1 MNINSVLNLFKNHRA
16 ILAVGAAAIGTTSY
30 SKITANK
37 KTEYN
42 TALAGVTLSQTA
54 EAGAVLAKTT
64 NIISSKSLVL
74 TGLSLAA
81 FNLIAFP
88 MGNAAHKEIKAS
100 KDFSL
105 LGKLDKYYQEGFSMY
120 GREGSQ
126 LGLALYAKDDSVCC
140 RRNQTFSL
148 PRISGILGF
157 WAITAPI
164 QHWLN
169 GLAERKLELSPSSM
183 AKIDTLGDAAIGLSV
198 FFMTQG
204 QRPGQFFKSL
214 KYCQNSQLRLLL
226 ISVGIGTEMIAR
238 QTLIYQDQNKK

>member
-1 MNINSVLNLFKNHRA
+1 MNINPIVNMFKNNRT

-30 SKITANK
+30 SKVTMNK
-37 KTEYN
+37 KVEYN

-64 NIISSKSLVL
+64 NIISNKSLL
-74 TGLSLAA
+74 FTGLSLAA

-100 KDFSL
+100 KDFTL
-105 LGKLDKYYQEGFSMY
+105 LGKIDKYYQEGLSMY

-140 RRNQTFSL
+140 KSKQSFSI
-148 PRISGILGF
+148 PRISSIIGF

-169 GLAERKLELSPSSM
+169 GLIERKLELTESSM
-183 AKIDTLGDAAIGLSV
+183 AKIDTIGDAAIGLSV
-198 FFMTQG
+198 FFMSQG
-204 QRPGQFFKSL
+204 QTATHFIKTL
-214 KYCQNSQLRLLL
+214 KHCPNSQLRLLL
-226 ISVGIGTEMIAR
+226 ISLGIGTEIVAR
-238 QTLIYQDQNKK
+238 ETLIYQKKTN